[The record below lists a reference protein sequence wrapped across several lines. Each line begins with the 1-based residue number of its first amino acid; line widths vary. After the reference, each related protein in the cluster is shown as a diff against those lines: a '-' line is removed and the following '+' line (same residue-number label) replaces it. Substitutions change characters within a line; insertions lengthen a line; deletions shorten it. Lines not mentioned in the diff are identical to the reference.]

1 MDYHGVKNTQTE
13 LLVNISSI
21 DKIIKE
27 RIQQTEK
34 SASETL
40 KRIKNKY
47 SSNEINYQR
56 MNEETKKTN
65 QETNELINEFFNISY
80 SFHDLYNYSFDHNDK
95 RKQDNLM
102 ENLLSEFELD
112 LQNKEDRAIADMIA
126 KIKRDYNRVKQQ
138 VITIPEKTK
147 ILSMFSKILQPSS

>member
-1 MDYHGVKNTQTE
+1 MWYLKYGRWDIKMDYHGVKNTQTE

-47 SSNEINYQR
+47 SSN
-56 MNEETKKTN
+56 
-65 QETNELINEFFNISY
+65 
-80 SFHDLYNYSFDHNDK
+80 
-95 RKQDNLM
+95 
-102 ENLLSEFELD
+102 
-112 LQNKEDRAIADMIA
+112 
-126 KIKRDYNRVKQQ
+126 
-138 VITIPEKTK
+138 
-147 ILSMFSKILQPSS
+147 